1 MENINLFIYFGL
13 RHISQIQK
21 KLKLEKIIYLF
32 ILDLGEF
39 SKIKKV
45 TSWKILIYLFILYL
59 EEFSNGAD
67 IPNLRMYGSLDF
79 IMTDTEVGN
88 QPVLIHQP
96 PNHKAVLSTNHAPG
110 FGTLACNDRAKYRA
124 EVGLSHI

>member
-1 MENINLFIYFGL
+1 M
-13 RHISQIQK
+13 
-21 KLKLEKIIYLF
+21 
-32 ILDLGEF
+32 DLGEF

-45 TSWKILIYLFILYL
+45 TSWKNLINLFILYL

-79 IMTDTEVGN
+79 IMTDTDAQN
-88 QPVLIHQP
+88 QVVFIQKP

-110 FGTLACNDRAKYRA
+110 FGTLACK
-124 EVGLSHI
+124 